1 MRELQFRVYSYLDRE
16 FVYFDIYEGV
26 PDIVGGYSIPQQY
39 TGLKD
44 LRKTK
49 IFEGDIILH
58 RRDNNKYKVVFDNQS
73 ASFKLLPVENVLVV
87 DEQSSKF
94 KIEKIIPILNNEL
107 SSRKIEEKTFD
118 MLEINSIIIIANFI
132 QE

>member
-94 KIEKIIPILNNEL
+94 KIEKIIPILNKEL

>member
-94 KIEKIIPILNNEL
+94 KIEKIIPIMNKEL

>member
-118 MLEINSIIIIANFI
+118 MLEINSTIIIANFI